1 MQALVKFVPMALT
14 IFLASTAVAEDTN
27 EKQHKRHGPPPVA
40 IDACVA
46 AIDGDQC
53 SFDGRHGD
61 TLSGQC
67 ATSREDVL
75 ACRPEGGPPRLQRHD
90 HGQSEEVQAEEV
102 ESSEE

>member
-1 MQALVKFVPMALT
+1 MRTLVKFIPMALT
-14 IFLASTAVAEDTN
+14 IILASTAVAEDTN
-27 EKQHKRHGPPPVA
+27 EKQHKRHGPPQVA

-53 SFDGRHGD
+53 SFDSRHGD

-67 ATSREDVL
+67 ATSREEVL
-75 ACRPEGGPPRLQRHD
+75 ACRPEGGPPRLHRHD
-90 HGQSEEVQAEEV
+90 RGQSDEAQADEV